1 MADNETIEIED
12 DAEIVI
18 DVPGDGVGDQAGDK
32 GGAAALADRQ
42 EEAADAL
49 KGEASEALAQAIRT
63 AEEAKRAAEATAASE
78 RARREDAERRAAQ
91 REAETQAA
99 LERAETSEI
108 AVITHGIEAATRE
121 VTAYGAAFQ
130 KAMEDGEFA
139 KATEAQVAL
148 GKATS
153 KLDRLEAQKAD
164 YESGKTR
171 RAAPAR
177 DAGGQVESTAPS
189 RQNVVEAYLS
199 GYDLQAQ
206 NWLRAHPEC
215 LPPRVRTPDGAVLE
229 LGGDQKKHNM
239 MMAGH
244 HDALAKGYALN
255 SEDYFRTIEEHT
267 GHRKAAEASAA
278 TNNNRGGVVPES
290 RAARTRPAS
299 PSAPVSRSDTPGE
312 SPRSPTRVTLNK
324 DQQEA
329 ARISYPHKTTKEAYA
344 LYAKE
349 LIEAQKEGKIGRLTH

>member
-1 MADNETIEIED
+1 MADNETVEIED
-12 DAEIVI
+12 DAEIII
-18 DVPGDGVGDQAGDK
+18 DVPGEGGGEQAGDK
-32 GGAAALADRQ
+32 GGAAAALADRQ

-49 KGEASEALAQAIRT
+49 KEDASEALAQAIRT

-91 REAETQAA
+91 REAEAQAA
-99 LERAETSEI
+99 VERAETSEI

-121 VTAYGAAFQ
+121 VAAYGSAFQ

-164 YESGKTR
+164 YESGKKRVAPTR
-171 RAAPAR
+171 
-177 DAGGQVESTAPS
+177 DSGGQVESIAPS

-206 NWLRAHPEC
+206 NWLRTHPEC

-267 GHRKAAEASAA
+267 GHRKAAEVT
-278 TNNNRGGVVPES
+278 TNDNKGGVVPES

-299 PSAPVSRSDTPGE
+299 PSAPVSRSETPGE
-312 SPRSPTRVTLNK
+312 SPRSPTRVTLNR

>member
-1 MADNETIEIED
+1 MAENETVELED
-12 DAEIVI
+12 DAEVVI
-18 DVPGDGVGDQAGDK
+18 DLPDDGGGEQPKDK

-49 KGEASEALAQAIRT
+49 KEDASEALAQAIKT
-63 AEEAKRAAEATAASE
+63 ANEATRAAEATAASE
-78 RARREDAERRAAQ
+78 RARREDAERRAAH
-91 REAETQAA
+91 REAEAQAA

-164 YESGKTR
+164 YESGKTKR
-171 RAAPAR
+171 PPAR
-177 DAGGQVESTAPS
+177 DSGGAAESTVAPS

-206 NWLRAHPEC
+206 NWLRSHPEC

-267 GHRKAAEASAA
+267 GHRKAAEATTN
-278 TNNNRGGVVPES
+278 TNNKGGVVPES

-299 PSAPVSRSDTPGE
+299 PSAPVSRSETPGE
-312 SPRSPTRVTLNK
+312 ASRSPTRVTLDR

-329 ARISYPHKTTKEAYA
+329 ARISYPHKPVKEAYA

-349 LIEAQKEGKIGRLTH
+349 LIEARKEGKIGRLTH

>member
-1 MADNETIEIED
+1 MAENETVELED

-18 DVPGDGVGDQAGDK
+18 DVPGDGGGEQPGDK
-32 GGAAALADRQ
+32 GEATAALADRQ

-49 KGEASEALAQAIRT
+49 KEDASEALAQAIRT

-91 REAETQAA
+91 REAEAQAA
-99 LERAETSEI
+99 VERAETSEI

-121 VTAYGAAFQ
+121 VAAYGSAFQ

-164 YESGKTR
+164 YESGKTKR
-171 RAAPAR
+171 GAPAR
-177 DAGGQVESTAPS
+177 DAGGPVESTAPS

-267 GHRKAAEASAA
+267 GHRKAAEASVS
-278 TNNNRGGVVPES
+278 TNNKGGVVPES

-312 SPRSPTRVTLNK
+312 TPRSPTRVTLNR

>member
-1 MADNETIEIED
+1 MADNETVEIED

-18 DVPGDGVGDQAGDK
+18 DVPGDSGGDQAGDK
-32 GGAAALADRQ
+32 GGATALADRQ

-91 REAETQAA
+91 REAEAQAA
-99 LERAETSEI
+99 VERAETSEI

-121 VTAYGAAFQ
+121 VAAYGAAAQ
-130 KAMEDGEFA
+130 KAMEDGEFG
-139 KATEAQVAL
+139 KVIEAQTAL
-148 GKATS
+148 GRATAR
-153 KLDRLEAQKAD
+153 LDRLEAQKAD

-171 RAAPAR
+171 RVAPAR
-177 DAGGQVESTAPS
+177 DAGGQAESTAPS

-267 GHRKAAEASAA
+267 GHRKAAEASAS
-278 TNNNRGGVVPES
+278 TNNKGGVVP
-290 RAARTRPAS
+290 RTRPAS

-312 SPRSPTRVTLNK
+312 TPRSPTRVTLNR

>member
-1 MADNETIEIED
+1 MAED
-12 DAEIVI
+12 EVVELEDADEVIV
-18 DVPGDGVGDQAGDK
+18 DLPDGG
-32 GGAAALADRQ
+32 GGAQDEHDKAKAALAVAQ
-42 EEAADAL
+42 NEATD
-49 KGEASEALAQAIRT
+49 GEDEAGKALAEAIRT

-91 REAETQAA
+91 REAEAQAA
-99 LERAETSEI
+99 VERAETSEI

-121 VTAYGAAFQ
+121 VAAYGAAFQ

-164 YESGKTR
+164 YESGKTK
-171 RAAPAR
+171 RAPVR
-177 DAGGQVESTAPS
+177 DAGGPVESTP

-215 LPPRVRTPDGAVLE
+215 LPPRVRTPDGGVLE

-267 GHRKAAEASAA
+267 GHRKPAEATVPA
-278 TNNNRGGVVPES
+278 NKGGVVPEPKP
-290 RAARTRPAS
+290 ARTRPAT
-299 PSAPVSRSDTPGE
+299 PSAPVTRSDAPGE
-312 SPRSPTRVTLNK
+312 ASRSPTRVTLNR

-329 ARISYPHKTTKEAYA
+329 ARISYPHKPVKEAYA

-349 LIEAQKEGKIGRLTH
+349 LIEATKEGKIGRLTH